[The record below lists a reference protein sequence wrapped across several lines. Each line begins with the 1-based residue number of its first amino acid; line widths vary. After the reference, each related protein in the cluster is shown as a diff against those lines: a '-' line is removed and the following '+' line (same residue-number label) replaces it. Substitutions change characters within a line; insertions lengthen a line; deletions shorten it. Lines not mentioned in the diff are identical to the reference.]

1 MNSGRLNGST
11 IVGNVIIG
19 SANHVFQPLQ
29 LKIRDLAPTG
39 GLDYRFRPNERH
51 QAEALSVRLDQ

>member
-11 IVGNVIIG
+11 IVGNVILG

-51 QAEALSVRLDQ
+51 